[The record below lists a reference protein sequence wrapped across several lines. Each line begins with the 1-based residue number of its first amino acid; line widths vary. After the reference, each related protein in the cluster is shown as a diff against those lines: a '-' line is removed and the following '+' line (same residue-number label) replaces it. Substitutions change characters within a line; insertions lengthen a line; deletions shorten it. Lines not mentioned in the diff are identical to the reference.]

1 MRSIQIQK
9 KKTDLEKK
17 ITEIEESIK
26 TFSRKQ
32 VFIKA

>member
-1 MRSIQIQK
+1 MQQK
-9 KKTDLEKK
+9 KADLERK
-17 ITEIEESIK
+17 ISEVEESIK